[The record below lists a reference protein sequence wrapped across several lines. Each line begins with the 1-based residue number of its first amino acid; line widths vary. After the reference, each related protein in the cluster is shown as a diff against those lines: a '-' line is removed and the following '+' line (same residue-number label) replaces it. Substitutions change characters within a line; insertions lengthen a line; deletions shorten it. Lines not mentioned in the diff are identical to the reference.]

1 MLLLYNPVSNLSDH
15 PFQTLTPNSKALI
28 RKHYLS
34 NTITTHLTK
43 HPTSLLSSSS
53 AITCELELDYAEYL
67 YEALA
72 EAYELRDSLGANEGK
87 EEQERQWWILKPGMS
102 DRGQGIRLFSS
113 LEELE
118 AVFGEFEESDESEE
132 ETEGGEGDGGG
143 VKVRAV
149 DTAANSGYNRETSVV
164 TSQLRH
170 FVAQNYIHPP
180 LLIHNKKFHI
190 RAYVLAIGGL
200 KVYVY
205 RHMLALFA
213 AKEYLPPWE
222 ESSDLTGHLTNTC
235 LQTGER
241 EGSVQ
246 LFWELEK
253 DILNGEK
260 ALETVW
266 GKIKEIVGEI
276 WEAAARG
283 MRVHFQTIPNAFEIF
298 GVDFLVDAD
307 KNVFLLEVNSYPDF
321 KQTGEELSRVI
332 DGLFE
337 GVVGKAVKPFFD
349 GKQKDKVLEEPR
361 TTDGEEDERDM
372 VMVLDIDL
380 GNW

>member
-1 MLLLYNPVSNLSDH
+1 M
-15 PFQTLTPNSKALI
+15 
-28 RKHYLS
+28 
-34 NTITTHLTK
+34 
-43 HPTSLLSSSS
+43 
-53 AITCELELDYAEYL
+53 
-67 YEALA
+67 
-72 EAYELRDSLGANEGK
+72 ANEGK
-87 EEQERQWWILKPGMS
+87 KEHERQWWILKPGMS

-118 AVFGEFEESDESEE
+118 AVFGEFEEDESEGDDEDE
-132 ETEGGEGDGGG
+132 EEGRDEEV
-143 VKVRAV
+143 VKVRVAG
-149 DTAANSGYNRETSVV
+149 AADSGYNKETSVV

-170 FVAQNYIHPP
+170 FVAQSYIHPP

-205 RHMLALFA
+205 RQMLALFA

-222 ESSDLTGHLTNTC
+222 ESSDLAGHLTNTC

-241 EGSVQ
+241 EGSVK

-253 DILNGEK
+253 DISNGRQ
-260 ALETVW
+260 ALEMMWENV
-266 GKIKEIVGEI
+266 KDIVSEI

-283 MRVHFQTIPNAFEIF
+283 MRVHFQTLPNAFEIF

-307 KNVFLLEVNSYPDF
+307 MNVFLLEVNSYPDF
-321 KQTGEELSRVI
+321 KQTGEELSQVI

-337 GVVGKAVKPFFD
+337 EVVGEAVKPFFNENPNEKGWEKTGVTNNEN
-349 GKQKDKVLEEPR
+349 GKGV
-361 TTDGEEDERDM
+361 DM
-372 VMVLDIDL
+372 VRVLDIDL
-380 GNW
+380 GSW

>member
-1 MLLLYNPVSNLSDH
+1 
-15 PFQTLTPNSKALI
+15 
-28 RKHYLS
+28 
-34 NTITTHLTK
+34 
-43 HPTSLLSSSS
+43 
-53 AITCELELDYAEYL
+53 
-67 YEALA
+67 
-72 EAYELRDSLGANEGK
+72 
-87 EEQERQWWILKPGMS
+87 MS

-118 AVFGEFEESDESEE
+118 AVFGEFEESDESEDEAE
-132 ETEGGEGDGGG
+132 EGEGSDEGG
-143 VKVRAV
+143 VKVRV
-149 DTAANSGYNRETSVV
+149 SDTATNSGHNKETSVV

-180 LLIHNKKFHI
+180 LLIHNRKFHI

-222 ESSDLTGHLTNTC
+222 ESSDLAGHLTNTC

-241 EGSVQ
+241 EGSVK
-246 LFWELEK
+246 LFWELGK
-253 DILNGEK
+253 DILNGEE
-260 ALETVW
+260 ALEMVW
-266 GKIKEIVGEI
+266 GRIKDIVGEV

-307 KNVFLLEVNSYPDF
+307 MNVFLLEVNSYPDF
-321 KQTGEELSRVI
+321 KQTGEELSQVI

-337 GVVGKAVKPFFD
+337 GVVGEAVKPFFN
-349 GKQKDKVLEEPR
+349 GKEKENVLGESNAM
-361 TTDGEEDERDM
+361 DGEKKKDM

>member
-1 MLLLYNPVSNLSDH
+1 M
-15 PFQTLTPNSKALI
+15 
-28 RKHYLS
+28 
-34 NTITTHLTK
+34 
-43 HPTSLLSSSS
+43 
-53 AITCELELDYAEYL
+53 
-67 YEALA
+67 
-72 EAYELRDSLGANEGK
+72 ANEGK
-87 EEQERQWWILKPGMS
+87 KEHEREWWILKPGMS

-118 AVFGEFEESDESEE
+118 AVFGEFEEEEEDESDEQDEE
-132 ETEGGEGDGGG
+132 GEEGRDDEG
-143 VKVRAV
+143 VKVRV
-149 DTAANSGYNRETSVV
+149 TNTTNSGYNRETSVV

-170 FVAQNYIHPP
+170 FVAQSYIHPP

-190 RAYVLAIGGL
+190 RAYILAIGGL

-222 ESSDLTGHLTNTC
+222 ESSDLAGHLTNTC

-241 EGSVQ
+241 EGSVR
-246 LFWELEK
+246 LFWGLEK
-253 DILNGEK
+253 DVSNGKE

-266 GKIKEIVGEI
+266 GDIKDIVGEV

-283 MRVHFQTIPNAFEIF
+283 MRVHFQTLPNAFEIF

-307 KNVFLLEVNSYPDF
+307 MNVFLLEVNSYPDF
-321 KQTGEELSRVI
+321 KQTGEELSQVI

-337 GVVGKAVKPFFD
+337 GVVGEAIKPFFNE
-349 GKQKDKVLEEPR
+349 KQNEEGWEE
-361 TTDGEEDERDM
+361 TGAMDEKAKGEDM

-380 GNW
+380 GSW